1 MQCPNCYESSQSNF
15 SQRGVHYLCL
25 DCSTFVDKPEVF
37 MACTSCGYSLKSKS
51 SLADF
56 PSYSVPKDGALS
68 LEPVV
73 IAANARGWSSHAWQ
87 GLLGKSETTHEFTIV
102 ISRGKNEGNFLAIEI
117 ATSIGKVSEQTLL
130 TFFAKSFDAGVR
142 EKILVTIPKLDDG
155 AKKFADSYGIT
166 LIESPSP
173 SLALE
178 AITCKIS
185 EMSELGPKKRV
196 MAKKEKRTSFDI
208 IADILTTASKPISK
222 TEILFR
228 ANLSFKQAQKY
239 LRMLEKMT
247 LLRCFDE
254 ESGRRYVTTQKGA
267 EYLAD
272 SLCDFGRISEGSN
285 SVWSSKQENP

>member
-1 MQCPNCYESSQSNF
+1 M
-15 SQRGVHYLCL
+15 
-25 DCSTFVDKPEVF
+25 T
-37 MACTSCGYSLKSKS
+37 CTSCGYSLKSKS
-51 SLADF
+51 LLTDF
-56 PSYSVPKDGALS
+56 PSYSVPKEGALS
-68 LEPVV
+68 LESIV
-73 IAANARGWSSHAWQ
+73 IASSSRGWSSHAWH

-102 ISRGKNEGNFLAIEI
+102 ISRCKNEANFLAIEI
-117 ATSIGKVSEQTLL
+117 ATSIGKVSEATLL
-130 TFFAKSFDAGVR
+130 TFFAKAFDVGVR
-142 EKILVTIPKLDDG
+142 EKILVAIPKLDEG

-178 AITCKIS
+178 AIAHRIS
-185 EMSELGPKKRV
+185 EMSELGAQKRV

-239 LRMLEKMT
+239 LKMLEKMA

-254 ESGRRYVTTQKGA
+254 GSGRRYVTTQKGA